1 MTAPIPIDR
10 AMRDRHLFG
19 GALGDLAWWFT
30 WLVVLKAAFGL
41 GLDPGERELW
51 QRVAGHRDPPMRRVR
66 ELWCSIGRRGGKS
79 RIAALIGVYL
89 ACFTRP
95 RLAPG
100 EVGMVLI
107 LAQSQAQAGVVFG
120 YCKAFLEASPLLR
133 GEIASMTA
141 TEIRLRSGIII
152 GVHANS
158 FRSTRGRT
166 LLACI
171 FDECSFWRDEGS
183 AAPDVE
189 TYRAILPSLATTKG
203 MLVAISS
210 PYRKAGLLYAKHRD
224 HFGQDNDDILVVE
237 GATNVFNPTLDNA
250 EIERQRQ
257 ADPTGARS
265 EWDAEF
271 RTDLSSYLDDVVLEA
286 AIDHARP
293 LELLPR
299 SGLFYRAFV
308 DPAGGVGSDAYTLA
322 IAHREKGG
330 RVVLDLVRGTKG
342 RFDPHAVTQAYA
354 ALLREYRV
362 RTVRGDHYAAEWVK
376 GAWSRA
382 GVRYVACELPKSQIY
397 LEALPMFTRGLVS
410 LPDQAALSRELRLLE
425 RRTHPS
431 GKDTVDHPKAGHD
444 DYANA
449 VCGAIDAVTRA
460 FGLDYSSWAPGHDA
474 DPAVAR
480 TLAAIESNERE
491 WGARRRGGGVPADI
505 LQMYTEHDAAV
516 AAAAAMPQPTLA
528 EARKTFAQEGR
539 HAAP

>member
-1 MTAPIPIDR
+1 MTAPVTIDT
-10 AMRDRHLFG
+10 AMADRVLLG
-19 GALGDLAWWFT
+19 SALGDPASWAT
-30 WLVVLKAAFGL
+30 WRVVLRAAFGL
-41 GLDPGERELW
+41 GLDPAQRELW
-51 QRVAGHRDPPMRRVR
+51 QRVAGHRDPPGRRVR

-79 RIAALIGVYL
+79 RVAALIGVFL
-89 ACFTRP
+89 ACFTKP

-100 EVGMVLI
+100 EVGTVLV
-107 LAQSQAQAGVVFG
+107 LAQSQAQATTVFG
-120 YCKAFLEASPLLR
+120 YCRAFIQSSPVLR

-141 TEIRLRSGIII
+141 TEIRLKSGVVIS
-152 GVHANS
+152 VHACS
-158 FRSTRGRT
+158 FRSVRGRT
-166 LLACI
+166 LLAVVC
-171 FDECSFWRDEGS
+171 DEISYWRDEGS
-183 AAPDVE
+183 AVPDVE
-189 TYRAILPSLATTKG
+189 VYRAVLPALATVKG

-237 GATNVFNPTLDNA
+237 GATGVFNPTLDNA

-271 RTDLSSYLDDVVLEA
+271 RSDLSAFLDDTVIEA

-293 LELLPR
+293 LELPPR
-299 SGLFYRAFV
+299 SGLFYRAYV

-322 IAHREKGG
+322 IAQREKGG

-354 ALLREYRV
+354 DLLREYKV

-382 GVRYVACELPKSQIY
+382 GVRYVASELPKSQIY

-410 LPDQAALSRELRLLE
+410 LPDHPALSRELRLLE

-431 GKDTVDHPKAGHD
+431 GKDSVDHGRGGHD
-444 DYANA
+444 DHANA
-449 VCGAIDAVTRA
+449 VCGAIDGVVRGH
-460 FGLDYSSWAPGHDA
+460 GLDYSSWAPGHDA

-480 TLAAIESNERE
+480 SIQAIESNQRA
-491 WGARRRGGGVPADI
+491 WGQYRRPGKVPDDVMA
-505 LQMYTEHDAAV
+505 MFREHDEAQ

-528 EARKTFAQEGR
+528 EALVAFAREAE
-539 HAAP
+539 HAG